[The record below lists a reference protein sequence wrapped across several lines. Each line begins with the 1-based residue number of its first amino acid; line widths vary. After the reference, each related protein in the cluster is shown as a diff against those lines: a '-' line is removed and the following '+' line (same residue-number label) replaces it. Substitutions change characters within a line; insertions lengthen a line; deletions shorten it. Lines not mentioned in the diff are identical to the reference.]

1 MNQESFLGLT
11 WRGNKK
17 QRLVRGNIL
26 LVTFAVFISSSSAFG
41 LAANT
46 ELGIAVFASLFVLG
60 CGIFALF
67 DIKRTS
73 WVLWS
78 WISLVLIF
86 FVWVIYGF
94 TNGYF

>member
-1 MNQESFLGLT
+1 MDQASFLGLT
-11 WRGNKK
+11 WRGDKK
-17 QRLVRGNIL
+17 QRLARGSLL
-26 LVTFAVFISSSSAFG
+26 LVTFAVFLSSSSAFG
-41 LAANT
+41 LSANT
-46 ELGIAVFASLFVLG
+46 ELGIAVFASLCVLG

-73 WVLWS
+73 WVLWI
-78 WISLVLIF
+78 WISLILIF